1 MNGLTL
7 DVRELDAT
15 FFSDMTTVKS
25 CFSTAKS
32 LISDFVSSCPS
43 DFTAKGAATSCV
55 SKVNEAET
63 MTIEAESAVNAKLQ
77 RVQEIEKNVSESL
90 RSTTIEKEW
99 NADSEANVFKRSL
112 ATAGNLGIGFIS
124 GVLSFGES
132 LLDTAATVVGGATSL
147 VSGIVGFGNSLFAG
161 EDLKEAGESFKSSF
175 DKVWKGTKAIVS
187 TNAVGWLSDKF
198 YNGIG
203 KGLEENAYSWAKRDG
218 IGYQVSQGLGYM
230 AGVVLTGGVASGAAL
245 GSAATAGA
253 TAFVTATTAGV
264 AGFGK
269 YTAEEWNKNTINING
284 SNGSGSLN
292 VDYNKFREIE
302 NLSAG
307 EATTLSQTY
316 YDETGQKQ
324 TVQYSVTSNGDGTYA
339 MTDAYGNNY
348 TIDKDGGMVE
358 SNDLKGI
365 GYGAI
370 RGAWEGIQYG
380 IGMKINGA
388 GFKAITGN
396 IANPVLQKLVT
407 SGMRVTLDSATGA
420 AEVPFQTV
428 VDAVF
433 HGKDLSTAWDDAGG
447 WRAVGSQTLIAG
459 IGSTIGETGAVQKTG
474 AYIGEKMHSLWD
486 SISKPKIET
495 GPASGLS
502 RGKIGAAV
510 DDVVGGTNP
519 SRTSSVADAT
529 SAKPAADV
537 DAGVKVSPDSGTSP
551 VTSHKTFKDR
561 LNSLV
566 DKIKGKPKEG
576 TAAQLKGDLADGSP
590 STHASPADVDGGA
603 GLTPKGTAVDVDD
616 TVVAAAAGGGAASA
630 ATMSKMSDAV
640 VEANART
647 IDDAVSRIDK
657 ANPGTSSKG
666 MDSLRKYA
674 ETGDIKE
681 ISRVDGARDMVENVG
696 QNGVKRYL
704 IDKDID
710 AAKADLDIANSKVKS
725 AELDMDAAK
734 KQFLAERQAGNT
746 GQDAL
751 DKLYNKL
758 DKAQSARNE
767 ANLEVNKANAKINE
781 LEAKKLE
788 VAAAGSGAAS
798 AATMSKMSG
807 AVVEAN
813 ARTIDDALSRIDKAN
828 PGTSNKGMDSLR
840 KYAETGDIKEISR
853 VDGARDMV
861 DNVGQDG
868 VKRYLID
875 KDIDAAKADL
885 DIANSKVKSAEL
897 DIDAAKKHFLAERKA
912 GGTGEDAFGKLKK
925 AQSARNEANLEV
937 NKANAKINE
946 LEAKR
951 NELDGL
957 GNKPVSPKPEELGG
971 SSAKP
976 KSDGTA
982 EKVKIDERLDKA
994 QQRYDEAR
1002 SRYDKA
1008 SSKYNEEMDA
1018 YIKRGKTG
1026 EKPSTDQ
1033 LNATYRELEEAG
1045 DALNIEKGRSFREQ
1059 HPATV
1064 DENVEPTKLSKG
1076 DRERVIDMVQR
1087 KDIINET
1094 LSPDDNDNIEAI
1106 ITMINNKH
1114 GDNEAGIKALKEY
1127 LAGKDMPR
1135 ANDAYGMNTR
1145 ATDSVADRMSKWD
1158 TPEQARAKIEAYVK
1172 DYDLKNVADKAEVK
1186 IYEDRA
1192 AVNTERM
1199 NKFNESRLKAGEHKP
1214 GFMEKSAERRIK
1226 SSRDLLDRSV
1236 DEYDNA
1242 LKKYNDSVEAFRN
1255 GKGTEMN
1262 RNLAYEELSTA
1273 RDNVVKNAKLAE
1285 QIDPSL
1291 KGLSK
1296 EIPDIGPTKADV
1308 DIRKVVTEKYTPLDE
1323 AVTKAVDFDNKM
1335 ILKRGIES
1343 SDDDFSKIEVLSSD
1357 KFINEDV
1364 VNSINAND
1372 ANAVT
1377 DIETNIDTKT
1387 NPDVSETVTPVDDS
1401 VDNTDVKVPDNSG
1414 STDDSSY
1421 IGDDYVNNGSYG
1433 SGGSGSNDTTNVP
1446 DTATDNTTDTS
1457 ETNNNTITDNT
1468 SSNNTGYNNN
1478 YNNNNS
1484 NNYGDVNDAGYDYM
1498 DDDSMNFD
1506 DSDLPDMPTND
1517 VINDT
1522 PPTTSKN
1529 NNGNKKPDLVM
1540 EDNSSNIWGS
1550 VLSGAAAIG
1559 GAAIIGKV
1567 SHDAIKDKKDKESGY
1582 SNYKE
1587 NDNKN
1592 DKYEDETDLDM

>member
-1 MNGLTL
+1 
-7 DVRELDAT
+7 
-15 FFSDMTTVKS
+15 
-25 CFSTAKS
+25 
-32 LISDFVSSCPS
+32 
-43 DFTAKGAATSCV
+43 
-55 SKVNEAET
+55 
-63 MTIEAESAVNAKLQ
+63 
-77 RVQEIEKNVSESL
+77 
-90 RSTTIEKEW
+90 
-99 NADSEANVFKRSL
+99 
-112 ATAGNLGIGFIS
+112 
-124 GVLSFGES
+124 
-132 LLDTAATVVGGATSL
+132 
-147 VSGIVGFGNSLFAG
+147 
-161 EDLKEAGESFKSSF
+161 
-175 DKVWKGTKAIVS
+175 
-187 TNAVGWLSDKF
+187 
-198 YNGIG
+198 
-203 KGLEENAYSWAKRDG
+203 
-218 IGYQVSQGLGYM
+218 
-230 AGVVLTGGVASGAAL
+230 
-245 GSAATAGA
+245 
-253 TAFVTATTAGV
+253 
-264 AGFGK
+264 
-269 YTAEEWNKNTINING
+269 
-284 SNGSGSLN
+284 
-292 VDYNKFREIE
+292 
-302 NLSAG
+302 
-307 EATTLSQTY
+307 
-316 YDETGQKQ
+316 
-324 TVQYSVTSNGDGTYA
+324 
-339 MTDAYGNNY
+339 
-348 TIDKDGGMVE
+348 
-358 SNDLKGI
+358 
-365 GYGAI
+365 
-370 RGAWEGIQYG
+370 
-380 IGMKINGA
+380 
-388 GFKAITGN
+388 
-396 IANPVLQKLVT
+396 
-407 SGMRVTLDSATGA
+407 
-420 AEVPFQTV
+420 
-428 VDAVF
+428 
-433 HGKDLSTAWDDAGG
+433 
-447 WRAVGSQTLIAG
+447 
-459 IGSTIGETGAVQKTG
+459 
-474 AYIGEKMHSLWD
+474 MHSLWD

-502 RGKIGAAV
+502 RGKIGVAV

-519 SRTSSVADAT
+519 SRTSSVADVT

-616 TVVAAAAGGGAASA
+616 TVVAAAAGSGAAGA
-630 ATMSKMSDAV
+630 ATMSKMSGAV

-657 ANPGTSSKG
+657 ANPGTSNKG

-696 QNGVKRYL
+696 QDGVKRYL

-734 KQFLAERQAGNT
+734 KQFLAERQ
-746 GQDAL
+746 
-751 DKLYNKL
+751 
-758 DKAQSARNE
+758 
-767 ANLEVNKANAKINE
+767 
-781 LEAKKLE
+781 
-788 VAAAGSGAAS
+788 
-798 AATMSKMSG
+798 
-807 AVVEAN
+807 
-813 ARTIDDALSRIDKAN
+813 
-828 PGTSNKGMDSLR
+828 
-840 KYAETGDIKEISR
+840 
-853 VDGARDMV
+853 
-861 DNVGQDG
+861 
-868 VKRYLID
+868 
-875 KDIDAAKADL
+875 
-885 DIANSKVKSAEL
+885 
-897 DIDAAKKHFLAERKA
+897 A

-994 QQRYDEAR
+994 QQKYDEAR

-1214 GFMEKSAERRIK
+1214 GFMERSAERRIK
-1226 SSRDLLDRSV
+1226 SSRDLLDKSV

-1255 GKGTEMN
+1255 GNGTEMN

-1291 KGLSK
+1291 K
-1296 EIPDIGPTKADV
+1296 
-1308 DIRKVVTEKYTPLDE
+1308 KYL
-1323 AVTKAVDFDNKM
+1323 
-1335 ILKRGIES
+1335 I
-1343 SDDDFSKIEVLSSD
+1343 
-1357 KFINEDV
+1357 
-1364 VNSINAND
+1364 
-1372 ANAVT
+1372 
-1377 DIETNIDTKT
+1377 
-1387 NPDVSETVTPVDDS
+1387 
-1401 VDNTDVKVPDNSG
+1401 
-1414 STDDSSY
+1414 
-1421 IGDDYVNNGSYG
+1421 
-1433 SGGSGSNDTTNVP
+1433 
-1446 DTATDNTTDTS
+1446 
-1457 ETNNNTITDNT
+1457 
-1468 SSNNTGYNNN
+1468 
-1478 YNNNNS
+1478 
-1484 NNYGDVNDAGYDYM
+1484 
-1498 DDDSMNFD
+1498 
-1506 DSDLPDMPTND
+1506 
-1517 VINDT
+1517 
-1522 PPTTSKN
+1522 
-1529 NNGNKKPDLVM
+1529 
-1540 EDNSSNIWGS
+1540 
-1550 VLSGAAAIG
+1550 
-1559 GAAIIGKV
+1559 
-1567 SHDAIKDKKDKESGY
+1567 
-1582 SNYKE
+1582 
-1587 NDNKN
+1587 
-1592 DKYEDETDLDM
+1592 

>member
-32 LISDFVSSCPS
+32 LISDFVSSCPG

-230 AGVVLTGGVASGAAL
+230 AGVVLTGGAASGAAL

-324 TVQYSVTSNGDGTYA
+324 TVQYSVISNGDGTYA

-502 RGKIGAAV
+502 RGKIGVAV

-519 SRTSSVADAT
+519 SRTSSVADVT

-710 AAKADLDIANSKVKS
+710 AAKADL
-725 AELDMDAAK
+725 
-734 KQFLAERQAGNT
+734 G
-746 GQDAL
+746 
-751 DKLYNKL
+751 
-758 DKAQSARNE
+758 
-767 ANLEVNKANAKINE
+767 
-781 LEAKKLE
+781 
-788 VAAAGSGAAS
+788 
-798 AATMSKMSG
+798 
-807 AVVEAN
+807 
-813 ARTIDDALSRIDKAN
+813 
-828 PGTSNKGMDSLR
+828 
-840 KYAETGDIKEISR
+840 
-853 VDGARDMV
+853 
-861 DNVGQDG
+861 
-868 VKRYLID
+868 
-875 KDIDAAKADL
+875 
-885 DIANSKVKSAEL
+885 IANSKVKSAEL
-897 DIDAAKKHFLAERKA
+897 DIDAAKKQFLAERQA

-994 QQRYDEAR
+994 QQKYDEAR

-1214 GFMEKSAERRIK
+1214 GFMERIAERRIK
-1226 SSRDLLDRSV
+1226 SSRDLLDKSV

-1255 GKGTEMN
+1255 GNGTEMN

-1478 YNNNNS
+1478 YNNS
-1484 NNYGDVNDAGYDYM
+1484 NNYGDVNDAGYDYV

>member
-734 KQFLAERQAGNT
+734 KQFLAER
-746 GQDAL
+746 
-751 DKLYNKL
+751 
-758 DKAQSARNE
+758 
-767 ANLEVNKANAKINE
+767 
-781 LEAKKLE
+781 
-788 VAAAGSGAAS
+788 
-798 AATMSKMSG
+798 
-807 AVVEAN
+807 
-813 ARTIDDALSRIDKAN
+813 
-828 PGTSNKGMDSLR
+828 
-840 KYAETGDIKEISR
+840 
-853 VDGARDMV
+853 
-861 DNVGQDG
+861 
-868 VKRYLID
+868 
-875 KDIDAAKADL
+875 
-885 DIANSKVKSAEL
+885 
-897 DIDAAKKHFLAERKA
+897 KA
-912 GGTGEDAFGKLKK
+912 GGTGEDAFGKLSK

-994 QQRYDEAR
+994 QQKYDEAR